1 MNLHNLIRNHL
12 LKRSCLS
19 ILLYPLGFV
28 YAKLQASRRKH
39 LVPRTWNSP
48 CKVISI
54 GNLTAGGS
62 GKTPLT
68 IALARMLQEAGYAV
82 AVSHRGYK
90 GEYERIPT
98 LISNQDKVLYP
109 PEIAGDEAHLIASSL
124 PGIPVVV
131 GKNRRVAIRLLL
143 RLFPSTQIVIM
154 DDAMQHLRVHRD
166 LDIVSFSA
174 EIGLGNGWV
183 IPAGYLRESLEAITE
198 PCLVM
203 IYSKLPG
210 IDRGDWARQLAAKT
224 SRIYHSHARIAG
236 WKDADG
242 NIHRLEELQGKSIAL
257 VSGIADP
264 ASFEGLVKGHGIE
277 FRKHYQ
283 YPDHYYYADTKCL
296 QDLRLEPAEVLLCT
310 EKDLGK
316 LARHEGLQPRLA
328 AIILD
333 YVLDDATGFLNE
345 VLNAISI

>member
-1 MNLHNLIRNHL
+1 VNLHNLIRNHL

-19 ILLYPLGFV
+19 ILLYPLGYA

-39 LVPRTWNSP
+39 LIPRAWQAP

-98 LISNQDKVLYP
+98 LISNQAKVLYP

-131 GKNRRVAIRLLL
+131 GKNRRFAIKLLL
-143 RLFPSTQIVIM
+143 RLFPSTKVVIM

-183 IPAGYLRESLEAITE
+183 IPAGYLRESLEALSE
-198 PCLVM
+198 SCLVM

-210 IDRGDWARQLAAKT
+210 IDTGDLAKRLAART
-224 SRIYHSHARIAG
+224 SRMYYSHARIAG

-242 NIHRLEELQGKSIAL
+242 NIHRLEELQSKSIAL

-264 ASFEGLVKGHGIE
+264 ASFEGLVKGQGIG
-277 FRKHYQ
+277 FNKHFQ
-283 YPDHYYYADTKCL
+283 YPDHYHYTDTKCL
-296 QDLRLEPAEVLLCT
+296 QDLRQEPAEVLLCT

-316 LARHEGLQPRLA
+316 LARHEDIKTRLA
-328 AIILD
+328 AIMLD
-333 YVLDDATGFLNE
+333 YTLDDATAFLNE
-345 VLNAISI
+345 ILNAISL